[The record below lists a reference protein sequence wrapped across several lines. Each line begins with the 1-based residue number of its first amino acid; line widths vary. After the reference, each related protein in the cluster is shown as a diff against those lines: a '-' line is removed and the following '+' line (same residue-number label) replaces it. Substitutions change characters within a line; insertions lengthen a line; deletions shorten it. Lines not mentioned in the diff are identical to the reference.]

1 MKFIIVEKENLKIHV
16 SYEAEEKQDTP
27 FYWGYPCAEPESV
40 HLPLPEN
47 LDPACIKAVLIDEV
61 ITLVEDPDK
70 VAAKA
75 QAAKDAQI
83 AVLKA
88 SFDADVDAQ
97 MFIVYGTR
105 DRVVANTTHTSWADM
120 LANQS
125 DYVPAIF
132 PSVEVL
138 QAYIGPKVAASRA
151 FNIWRIGR
159 LAQRD
164 AAIAEILA

>member
-1 MKFIIVEKENLKIHV
+1 MFIIINTDNLKILD
-16 SYEAEEKQDTP
+16 SYEAE
-27 FYWGYPCAEPESV
+27 AEDLSKRFWYGLNNIIPTV
-40 HLPLPEN
+40 HLSLPEN
-47 LDPACIKAVLIDEV
+47 LDPACIKAVLIDDV

-70 VAAKA
+70 IAAKA

-83 AVLKA
+83 AVLKV
-88 SFDADVDAQ
+88 SFDADVDAE
-97 MFIVYGTR
+97 MFVVYGTR

-138 QAYIGPKVAASRA
+138 QGYVAPKVAASRA

-164 AAIAEILA
+164 AAIAAL